1 MVELAFQCETFALAL
16 LLEDV
21 LNSRLWIMGR
31 SACFAHARHSMS
43 RLGRSIVPQHTERM
57 GKVQSNVWAVG
68 NQAKEFVCLQRSNY
82 PRTGHGQG
90 RASFVIH
97 AAMPL
102 QNFVD
107 KVSLEFSLVLTCS
120 LKLLAQENK
129 GPGRLLEREQR
140 NCCTVVKRGNEGKH

>member
-129 GPGRLLEREQR
+129 GPRPAGYWKE
-140 NCCTVVKRGNEGKH
+140 NKGIVVLW